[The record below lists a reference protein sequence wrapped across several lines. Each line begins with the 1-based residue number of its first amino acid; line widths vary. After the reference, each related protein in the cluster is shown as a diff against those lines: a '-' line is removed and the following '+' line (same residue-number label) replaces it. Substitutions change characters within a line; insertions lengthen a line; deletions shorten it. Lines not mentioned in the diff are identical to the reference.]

1 MHALTSGRAR
11 AAFACALFVLLI
23 GMVFAQPAAAKP
35 TPEGYTQ
42 TTQLLA
48 PDAAQADGFGYSVAL
63 DTATALVGAY
73 QNDVAAVDAGAAY
86 VYENTAEGWSGG
98 TALRPVEIG
107 YDDRFGQAV
116 GVSGDRL
123 IVGAPRDDDLG
134 TDCGAAYVYE
144 RTAEGWTLDAKL
156 LPTGGISFGRVG
168 AAVDIDGDTAIMA
181 GGRKVYVYVCTA
193 EGWGLQATLTS
204 PTGVYDYFGCSIAIS
219 GDTVVA
225 GAHGFDSIYNQGRAY
240 VFAREGG
247 VWSLQATLAASDG
260 EANDQFGF
268 GVALDGDTALIG
280 AWGDDDAGSSAGA
293 AYAFERVGATWT
305 QAAKLVPPDADAYD
319 YIGYHVSIDGD
330 IAAVSAH
337 YDADGG
343 YDAGATHVFDR
354 TAGWERVAKLLADD
368 AAAGDL
374 FGNPS
379 VSAGRVLVGAY
390 GSDAAAP
397 DAGAAYIF
405 ETAEDT
411 RPGPGP
417 GGSGTGQAAL
427 AGW

>member
-1 MHALTSGRAR
+1 MHARIPNGAR
-11 AAFACALFVLLI
+11 TAFACALSVLVTVML
-23 GMVFAQPAAAKP
+23 FAEPAIAKP

-42 TTQLLA
+42 TGRLLA

-63 DTATALVGAY
+63 DAQTALVGAY
-73 QNDVAAVDAGAAY
+73 RNDLAAIDAGAAY
-86 VYENTAEGWSGG
+86 VFENTAEGWSDGV
-98 TALRPVEIG
+98 ALRPVGIG

-116 GVSGDRL
+116 GVSGNRL

-134 TDCGAAYVYE
+134 TDCGASYVYE
-144 RTAEGWTLDAKL
+144 RTAEGWMLDAKL

-168 AAVDIDGDTAIMA
+168 ATVDIDGDTAVMA
-181 GGRKVYVYVCTA
+181 GGRKVYVYVFTA
-193 EGWGLQATLTS
+193 EGWVLQATLTS
-204 PTGVYDYFGCSIAIS
+204 PAGVYDYFGCSIAIS
-219 GDTVVA
+219 GDTVVV
-225 GAHGFDSIYNQGRAY
+225 GAHGFDSIYNEGRAY
-240 VFAREGG
+240 VFVREGG
-247 VWSLQATLAASDG
+247 TWSLQATLAATDG
-260 EANDQFGF
+260 EPNDQFGF
-268 GVALDGDTALIG
+268 GLALDGDTALIG

-293 AYAFERVGATWT
+293 AYAYERAGATWT
-305 QAAKLVPPDADAYD
+305 QVAKLVPPDAEAFD
-319 YIGYHVSIDGD
+319 YIGYHVDIDGD

-337 YDADGG
+337 HDADAGF
-343 YDAGATHVFDR
+343 DAGATHVFDR
-354 TAGWERVAKLLADD
+354 TAGWARVAKLLADD

-405 ETAEDT
+405 ETADDT

-417 GGSGTGQAAL
+417 GGTGPGRAAVT
-427 AGW
+427 GW